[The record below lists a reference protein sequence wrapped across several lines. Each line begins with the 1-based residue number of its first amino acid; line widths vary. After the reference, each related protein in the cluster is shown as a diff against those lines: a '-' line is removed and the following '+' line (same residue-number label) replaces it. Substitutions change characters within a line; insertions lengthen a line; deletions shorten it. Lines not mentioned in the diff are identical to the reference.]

1 MLLVGAGGAV
11 GAALQCML
19 QREGAVTLSCRWK
32 ASQLQT
38 KVSDL
43 LFARCPG
50 VILHPHRLPCAA
62 VPKGETRH
70 CSRGWHW
77 GTETCW

>member
-50 VILHPHRLPCAA
+50 VILHPQDALCCRSQGGDSALQ
-62 VPKGETRH
+62 
-70 CSRGWHW
+70 SRVALGH
-77 GTETCW
+77 